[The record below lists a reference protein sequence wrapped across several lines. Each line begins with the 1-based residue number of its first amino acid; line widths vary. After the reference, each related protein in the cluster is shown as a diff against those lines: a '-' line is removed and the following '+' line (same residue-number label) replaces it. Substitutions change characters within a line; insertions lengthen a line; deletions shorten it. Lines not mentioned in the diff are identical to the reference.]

1 MEAKPGNNFAYRPGT
16 PDALCIPKDNPNVVF
31 VGDLYPGRVYKIDLS
46 GKVLGYFGH
55 VGKKPGEMGG
65 IHGLACP
72 SENLIYT
79 AEFINW
85 RVQKFVLH
93 PGATAK

>member
-1 MEAKPGNNFAYRPGT
+1 MIF
-16 PDALCIPKDNPNVVF
+16 F
-31 VGDLYPGRVYKIDLS
+31 GDLYPGRVYKVNLD
-46 GKVLGYFGH
+46 GKVLGWFGH
-55 VGKKPGEMGG
+55 VGKKVGDTGG

-93 PGATAK
+93 PEKTQTSVSKPATTASNR